1 MNRTRSLWRP
11 RLRGSEAHSRA
22 SLPATLG
29 RRWALCRI
37 LLCPRGPCPLAPWTP
52 QVRFWQVSR
61 GVDESG
67 GPDLC
72 ADGTDAHVDP
82 APAGTSFATARV
94 SRLAA
99 WTFAMI
105 RWLGEAFRAE
115 ASESIRIHRSS
126 VAVLDTGWQ
135 DDSVAKRLEE
145 QRTESLRKLGF
156 EHDVAAIDISASR
169 SERWCAEVRAE
180 LTAVGLEFEG
190 EASPSYVKRLLLLA
204 AQLVS
209 DGDQSRGGRRVVSE
223 DLLRKFYG
231 SFTPSIFYR
240 FCGTSD
246 SLTERQADLL
256 HRLDLELGSFWD
268 EPAMFVAW
276 NFCHLI
282 DLHNLKVVAGYG
294 RKDP

>member
-1 MNRTRSLWRP
+1 MATKTTWE
-11 RLRGSEAHSRA
+11 RGT
-22 SLPATLG
+22 LPCVAAGNFGPALG
-29 RRWALCRI
+29 TMSHLALSPWALSVGAVDSTGAV
-37 LLCPRGPCPLAPWTP
+37 LES
-52 QVRFWQVSR
+52 SR

-67 GPDLC
+67 GPDLS
-72 ADGTDAHVDP
+72 APTALTPMSTRRLRVRASLRRGSLAGGVDVRHDQVAWRGVP
-82 APAGTSFATARV
+82 RSRRPSPSAFIGHRSRCWTRGGRTTRSPSV
-94 SRLAA
+94 SKSSELN
-99 WTFAMI
+99 
-105 RWLGEAFRAE
+105 L
-115 ASESIRIHRSS
+115 SESSALSMMSPPSIYP
-126 VAVLDTGWQ
+126 
-135 DDSVAKRLEE
+135 
-145 QRTESLRKLGF
+145 
-156 EHDVAAIDISASR
+156 ASR

-268 EPAMFVAW
+268 EPAMFVVW